1 MKYIAL
7 LLIVLSSGIHLYA
20 QPEIAKQ
27 LKARYEI
34 KNGFKAVIDIT
45 IDVPGIIAPPKTIEI
60 YSQKGKPPKIK
71 GEGLILLPKKGFV
84 EQFSELLEIPVHWI
98 LLENKGNYQV
108 YKLVS
113 LDPKS
118 DWVTADLKIYTKD
131 PRIEEIN
138 LTTRESGVFVINH
151 FYGKGKYPVR
161 TEINFATDKFSIPLK
176 FLGKSD
182 GSEVRDT
189 NGKVNGKI
197 ILLFTKFE
205 VF

>member
-1 MKYIAL
+1 MRNFTLIIL
-7 LLIVLSSGIHLYA
+7 LTSLCYSSFA
-20 QPEIAKQ
+20 QPDLAKD
-27 LKARYEI
+27 LIKRYEI
-34 KNGFKAVIDIT
+34 KNGFKAVVDIT
-45 IDVPGIIAPPKTIEI
+45 IDVPGIIAPQKTIEV
-60 YSQKGKPPKIK
+60 YSQKGKAPKIK

-84 EQFSELLEIPVHWI
+84 EQFSDLLTIPVHWI
-98 LLENKGNYQV
+98 LLENKGNFQV

-131 PRIEEIN
+131 LRIDEIN
-138 LTTRESGVFVINH
+138 LTTRESGVFQINH

-161 TEINFATDKFSIPLK
+161 TEISFVTDKFSLPLK

-182 GSEVRDT
+182 NSAPKTTD
-189 NGKVNGKI
+189 GKVKGKI
-197 ILLFTKFE
+197 TLVFTKFE